1 MWAQAVNSDMG
12 SSTNLTLMILKQ
24 PLIIGNVTILTTI
37 MFQFRNTERNL
48 SICYPL
54 GTFWSWKI
62 ESRVEYTNCISSR
75 ASLSSVW

>member
-1 MWAQAVNSDMG
+1 MG
-12 SSTNLTLMILKQ
+12 SSTNLTLMIPKQ

-37 MFQFRNTERNL
+37 MFQFRNAERNV

-54 GTFWSWKI
+54 STFAWSWKI
-62 ESRVEYTNCISSR
+62 ESCAEYTTCISSR

>member
-1 MWAQAVNSDMG
+1 MWAQTVNSDMG

-37 MFQFRNTERNL
+37 MFQFRNTESNL